1 LTLIINHESIAVLR
15 GDFLTS
21 EARPGLPKL
30 FFYFQSKVLL
40 LINLLLLGLNFV
52 GLSFALTQTF
62 GLRVNFDIS
71 LRFFTVALGTSLL
84 FMVEQIEVFQ
94 VVISD
99 LLQAPEVRADRVVPS
114 AISHFLHVQLQ
125 AR

>member
-1 LTLIINHESIAVLR
+1 
-15 GDFLTS
+15 
-21 EARPGLPKL
+21 LPKL

-71 LRFFTVALGTSLL
+71 LRFFTVALGTRFL